1 MARAYSSVQS
11 QQPYVEDYEDE
22 QTYHVRQRDSWF
34 DDWDDRKPTNYQYD
48 FRPQSRKPSYSQRQD
63 GGRDRRETDKPVSIL
78 KESRRG
84 PEQLYSDH
92 HLGGGAVQPT
102 NKRLYRTDEFVSSS
116 ARVSGL
122 ADRERPVESCATCAS
137 VSQQFDIFNSNFAA
151 HYEDRHRDLL
161 DEVDRRNGKSRARIE
176 SLQRALDHVD
186 RSVSECWDRD
196 AELLAR
202 IKALGETNEA
212 VLRWSRKLEGKISDL
227 ESYNRD
233 LTDELVFLSDSMQS
247 TSHLNIDYSGPKVPE
262 IVSHLVRSV

>member
-11 QQPYVEDYEDE
+11 QQPYVEDYKDK
-22 QTYHVRQRDSWF
+22 QTYHVRQGDSWF
-34 DDWDDRKPTNYQYD
+34 DEWDDRKPTNYQYD
-48 FRPQSRKPSYSQRQD
+48 SRPQSRKPSYSRRQD
-63 GGRDRRETDKPVSIL
+63 GVHDRREIDKPVSIL
-78 KESRRG
+78 KKSGRG
-84 PEQLYSDH
+84 PLYSDYND
-92 HLGGGAVQPT
+92 GASVQPI
-102 NKRLYRTDEFVSSS
+102 NGRLYRTDEFVSSS
-116 ARVSGL
+116 GARVSGL
-122 ADRERPVESCATCAS
+122 ADRKPPVESCATCAS
-137 VSQQFDIFNSNFAA
+137 VPRQLDVFNSNFAA

-176 SLQRALDHVD
+176 SLQKSLDNVD
-186 RSVSECWDRD
+186 LSVSACWDRD

-202 IKALGETNEA
+202 IKALEETNEA
-212 VLRWSRKLEGKISDL
+212 VLRWSRKLESKIRDL